1 MFNRLVVVMYCPGAG
16 GAFLTHVLHGRIYNL
31 TAISVEHAGLEGLC
45 KFRKTDN
52 TLNSLNDLIT
62 IHGWELEDF
71 IGYADARNIQFDL
84 VALNFNNPEMSMF
97 GRRVLELKHD
107 TSVFPKYSVEGFE
120 LANEM
125 YSKYENLIC
134 CTLDYK
140 KIFFDRDTKELQNLI
155 DWTYSKISMKTLKR
169 ILTTYTDLH
178 IKLVN
183 DN

>member
-1 MFNRLVVVMYCPGAG
+1 MFSPGAG
-16 GAFLTHVLHGRIYNL
+16 GAFLTHVLRGEMIYNL
-31 TAISVEHAGLEGLC
+31 TALSDEYTGLDGLC

-52 TLNSLNDLIT
+52 TLNSLNNLIT
-62 IHGWELEDF
+62 INGWDLEDF
-71 IGYADARNIQFDL
+71 ISYADARNIQFDL
-84 VALNFNNPEMSMF
+84 VALNFNNPWMSMF

-107 TSVFPKYSVEGFE
+107 TSEFPRYSVEGFE
-120 LANEM
+120 VANEM

-134 CTLDYK
+134 CKLDYE
-140 KIFFDRDTKELQNLI
+140 KIFVDRDTKELQNLI
-155 DWTYSKISMKTLKR
+155 DWTYSNISMKALKR